1 MTIASDMQIE
11 ELQQANTAVLQE
23 LETVRKVHKEQSL
36 ELIENQK
43 AQTDTY
49 TVLKK
54 LKRALHDK
62 TNKVEYLEKQMLEIQ
77 DTQKEDQELIEF
89 K

>member
-1 MTIASDMQIE
+1 M
-11 ELQQANTAVLQE
+11 
-23 LETVRKVHKEQSL
+23 
-36 ELIENQK
+36 
-43 AQTDTY
+43 
-49 TVLKK
+49 LKK

-62 TNKVEYLEKQMLEIQ
+62 TNKVESLEKQMLEIQ